1 MTKVDKVV
9 EVSLSFINRH
19 DMSLHQDG
27 TNNYR
32 EKEVLSG

>member
-1 MTKVDKVV
+1 MTKVDKVA
-9 EVSLSFINRH
+9 EASLLFIDRH

-32 EKEVLSG
+32 EKEVLSS